1 MHCPAFPALDWWQQ
15 YLLQPSAVSFF
26 PGVIKD
32 RKLALNRYQILTA
45 SGPILL
51 SIPLKGGRERAQSLT
66 ESRIDYTHDW
76 QRQHSMTL
84 RSAYGRA
91 PFFEYYGPEL
101 LDLILT
107 SHEVLLDFNSA
118 ALNWAAKILG
128 VSPSSSIL
136 GEIDQP
142 LSAPTLAAPKTPV
155 YHQVF
160 EDRIGFYPNPS
171 IIDLV
176 MAEGPYASAVL
187 S

>member
-1 MHCPAFPALDWWQQ
+1 MRCPAFPALDWWQQ
-15 YLLQPSAVSFF
+15 YLLQPGTVRFF
-26 PGVIKD
+26 PGHVKD

-91 PFFEYYGPEL
+91 PFFEYYGPGL
-101 LDLILT
+101 MDIIMNR
-107 SHEVLLDFNSA
+107 HEGLLDFNVA

-128 VSPSSSIL
+128 ISPPISIL
-136 GEIDQP
+136 GEMDQA
-142 LSAPTLAAPKTPV
+142 LTIPTLVAPKIPV

-187 S
+187 L